1 MRTRRLPTG
10 GLAALAVVL
19 AALAVVVVAG
29 TPAPRATVERPTT
42 TTLASHHDD
51 GSRRRH
57 HAPVATNADVDV
69 RSSGGTERHAS
80 VTAPPGH
87 RTTATSAPATTTSS
101 PPSTTTTAEP
111 VTTTTSVRL
120 ALPTSR
126 RGVFEGGRTT
136 ASEWLGAV
144 RTVTVEV
151 PGGVRVTLSVTC
163 GFVTAPPA
171 TSFTS
176 VTVRVQG
183 GGAACVATFAV
194 PSSSPQPA
202 PWRLLAS

>member
-29 TPAPRATVERPTT
+29 TPAPRAIVERVTT
-42 TTLASHHDD
+42 TTFASHHRVD
-51 GSRRRH
+51 SRRHRH
-57 HAPVATNADVDV
+57 PPPVRTNTDVDV
-69 RSSGGTERHAS
+69 ASSATEGRAS
-80 VTAPPGH
+80 STAPPGH
-87 RTTATSAPATTTSS
+87 RATPTSGPATPTSSPPATTT
-101 PPSTTTTAEP
+101 TTEP
-111 VTTTTSVRL
+111 TTTSVHP
-120 ALPTSR
+120 ASPTSR
-126 RGVFEGGRTT
+126 HGVFEGGQTT
-136 ASEWLGAV
+136 ASQWLGAV
-144 RTVTVEV
+144 RTVTVLV
-151 PGGVRVTLSVTC
+151 PDGVRVTLSVTC

-202 PWRLLAS
+202 PWRLITS